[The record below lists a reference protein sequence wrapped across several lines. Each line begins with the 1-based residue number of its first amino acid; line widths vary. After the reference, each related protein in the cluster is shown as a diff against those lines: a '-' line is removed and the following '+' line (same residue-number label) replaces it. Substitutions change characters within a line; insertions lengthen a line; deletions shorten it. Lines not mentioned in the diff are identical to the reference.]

1 MGRLAALAEAALA
14 LAVARL
20 ALALLPIRWL
30 VPSPSRPGPFG
41 PDPGRPDTRAAP
53 RARVV
58 AWAIERGA
66 VRLPWR
72 SRCLV
77 RALAGRWMLGRRGVP
92 SVLCLGVAREGGV
105 ITAHAWLL
113 VAGRAVCGGR
123 EAPGYTP
130 IAAIRASRSP

>member
-14 LAVARL
+14 LAAARL
-20 ALALLPIRWL
+20 ALAVLPIRWL
-30 VPSPSRPGPFG
+30 VPSASRPDPSG
-41 PDPGRPDTRAAP
+41 PDPGPPDP
-53 RARVV
+53 RARLV

-77 RALAGRWMLGRRGVP
+77 RALAGRWMLARRGVP

-105 ITAHAWLL
+105 VTAHAWLL

>member
-20 ALALLPIRWL
+20 ALAVLPIRWL
-30 VPSPSRPGPFG
+30 VPSASRPGPSG
-41 PDPGRPDTRAAP
+41 PDPGPPDP
-53 RARVV
+53 RARLV

-77 RALAGRWMLGRRGVP
+77 RALAGRWMLGRRGVT

-105 ITAHAWLL
+105 LTAHAWLL

-130 IAAIRASRSP
+130 IAEIRASGSP